1 MKFSYKFNSVFIKFI
16 FFLSTIIAITPA
28 ITPYYYDIPSALIF
42 VFLLIQFF
50 FGGIKKDLFYL
61 LLVILLFLILQI
73 TLDIFE
79 VSSYQ
84 GLKRLLADL
93 RFFFYFFFAIY
104 IFDKGIEI
112 SKYII
117 FAFLIIIFVNMIFL
131 IIGIYEPN
139 IYKDAI
145 MLYQGN
151 HYSIYSLGKPLSL
164 QAYMGE
170 KIIGLFLAPIF
181 LGIFFLILSYM
192 TFICFRFLKM
202 SFKTMFV
209 TQLLSIFFLTFGG
222 TSLIWLYPL
231 SFFFFFY
238 FEKKITIKLVLIFL
252 TLSILFYFI
261 LFYDNLNLLINHT
274 LLGGRFYNYK
284 GEEGNILQAWNR
296 IDLSLLDLL
305 FGFSPVAKGELGK
318 GFGDMGYLIR
328 FVYGGIIYTILYY
341 FSIFYC
347 FIKKFNKISYIWLPI
362 FLIGLIVNIGG
373 VFFTIPQF
381 GWLLIISFV
390 IMLKK
395 IDQLFIYSR

>member
-1 MKFSYKFNSVFIKFI
+1 
-16 FFLSTIIAITPA
+16 
-28 ITPYYYDIPSALIF
+28 
-42 VFLLIQFF
+42 
-50 FGGIKKDLFYL
+50 
-61 LLVILLFLILQI
+61 
-73 TLDIFE
+73 
-79 VSSYQ
+79 
-84 GLKRLLADL
+84 
-93 RFFFYFFFAIY
+93 
-104 IFDKGIEI
+104 
-112 SKYII
+112 
-117 FAFLIIIFVNMIFL
+117 
-131 IIGIYEPN
+131 
-139 IYKDAI
+139 
-145 MLYQGN
+145 
-151 HYSIYSLGKPLSL
+151 
-164 QAYMGE
+164 
-170 KIIGLFLAPIF
+170 
-181 LGIFFLILSYM
+181 
-192 TFICFRFLKM
+192 
-202 SFKTMFV
+202 MFV

-381 GWLLIISFV
+381 GWLLILHLNLHELS
-390 IMLKK
+390 
-395 IDQLFIYSR
+395 S

>member
-238 FEKKITIKLVLIFL
+238 F
-252 TLSILFYFI
+252 
-261 LFYDNLNLLINHT
+261 
-274 LLGGRFYNYK
+274 
-284 GEEGNILQAWNR
+284 
-296 IDLSLLDLL
+296 
-305 FGFSPVAKGELGK
+305 
-318 GFGDMGYLIR
+318 
-328 FVYGGIIYTILYY
+328 
-341 FSIFYC
+341 
-347 FIKKFNKISYIWLPI
+347 
-362 FLIGLIVNIGG
+362 
-373 VFFTIPQF
+373 
-381 GWLLIISFV
+381 
-390 IMLKK
+390 
-395 IDQLFIYSR
+395 